1 MWTWII
7 CLGKPEERIMWKEV
21 ILAYAHFAAIFT
33 LLWFL
38 AKEWTL
44 LRMGSDKL
52 DTVALARA
60 DAGFGIAAG
69 LVLITGISRVALG
82 AKPASFYLHN
92 PVFHTKVGLF
102 VLVGLLSIWPTIVFI
117 RWRKARDA
125 DANFRI
131 PDADWRTARRL
142 VMIEMHLIALIPL
155 AAVIMARG
163 IGYLG

>member
-1 MWTWII
+1 
-7 CLGKPEERIMWKEV
+7 MWKEV

-38 AKEWTL
+38 SKEWTL
-44 LRMGSDKL
+44 LRMGADRL
-52 DTVALARA
+52 DVAALAKA
-60 DAGFGIAAG
+60 DTGFGIAAG
-69 LVLITGISRVALG
+69 LVLITGICRVTLG
-82 AKPASFYLHN
+82 AKPTSFYLHN
-92 PVFHTKVGLF
+92 PVFHTKISLF

-125 DANFRI
+125 DPNFRI
-131 PDADWRTARRL
+131 PEADWRKARRL
-142 VMIEMHLIALIPL
+142 LMIEMHLIALIPL

>member
-1 MWTWII
+1 
-7 CLGKPEERIMWKEV
+7 MWKEV

-44 LRMGSDKL
+44 LRVGAARL
-52 DTVALARA
+52 DAPALARA
-60 DAGFGIAAG
+60 DAGFGVAAA
-69 LVLITGISRVALG
+69 LVLVTGICRVTLG

-102 VLVGLLSIWPTIVFI
+102 LLVGILSVWPTIVFI
-117 RWRKARDA
+117 RWRKARAA
-125 DANFRI
+125 DPHYSI
-131 PDADWRTARRL
+131 PDPEWRMARRL
-142 VMIEMHLIALIPL
+142 LIVELHLVALIPL

-163 IGYLG
+163 IGLAG

>member
-1 MWTWII
+1 
-7 CLGKPEERIMWKEV
+7 MWKEV

-44 LRMGSDKL
+44 LRMGADKL
-52 DTVALARA
+52 DTTALAKA
-60 DAGFGIAAG
+60 DAWFGIAAG
-69 LVLITGISRVALG
+69 LVLITGICRVTLG

-102 VLVGLLSIWPTIVFI
+102 VLVGLISIWPTIVFI

-125 DANFRI
+125 DHDFPHSRRRMAQGAAPAHHR
-131 PDADWRTARRL
+131 DASDRADSAGRRDHGARDRL
-142 VMIEMHLIALIPL
+142 PRLSGRE
-155 AAVIMARG
+155 
-163 IGYLG
+163 

>member
-1 MWTWII
+1 
-7 CLGKPEERIMWKEV
+7 MWKEV

-44 LRMGSDKL
+44 LRIGADKL
-52 DTVALARA
+52 DTTALAKA
-60 DAGFGIAAG
+60 DAWFGIAAG
-69 LVLITGISRVALG
+69 LVLITGICRVTLG

-102 VLVGLLSIWPTIVFI
+102 VLVGLISIWPTIVFI

-125 DANFRI
+125 DHTFRI
-131 PDADWRTARRL
+131 PDAEWRKARRL
-142 VMIEMHLIALIPL
+142 LIIEMHLIALIPL